1 MSTRDKIVS
10 LGLELIQIKGI
21 NGFSFAD
28 IAKVINIK
36 KASIHYYF
44 PSKHDLIEAVLEKYS
59 IDFFEALKASTA
71 STLKEKLEY
80 YIFLY
85 RANLTEGR
93 ICLCTDLAMDTNNLS
108 SDINAKVGSFFEKN
122 LDWLQEQFSE
132 DSEQK
137 LASEFF
143 ASLQG
148 AQLIARNQ
156 KSINYFDMVTANSIE
171 RILVTLNKN

>member
-1 MSTRDKIVS
+1 M
-10 LGLELIQIKGI
+10 
-21 NGFSFAD
+21 
-28 IAKVINIK
+28 
-36 KASIHYYF
+36 
-44 PSKHDLIEAVLEKYS
+44 EKYS

-122 LDWLQEQFSE
+122 LAWLQEQFSE

-137 LASEFF
+137 LASEFLL
-143 ASLQG
+143 ACKE
-148 AQLIARNQ
+148 RNLLLEI
-156 KSINYFDMVTANSIE
+156 KSQ
-171 RILVTLNKN
+171 